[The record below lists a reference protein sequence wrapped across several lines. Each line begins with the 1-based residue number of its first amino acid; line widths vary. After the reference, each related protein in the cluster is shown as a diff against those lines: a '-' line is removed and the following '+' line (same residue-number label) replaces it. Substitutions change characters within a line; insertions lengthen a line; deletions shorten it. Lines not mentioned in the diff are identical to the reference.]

1 MGAGEPQKICDA
13 LAEES
18 RIRLYPVW
26 MRGEA
31 PAADNGDLFQL
42 DKQQYDVIILGDV
55 TAAQMRA
62 ANPRALAEIKRLV
75 EKGSGFLML
84 GGYRTFA
91 NGDWKGT
98 GIADILP
105 VELDVTSQ
113 RASGAKM
120 YPSPGRLGE

>member
-31 PAADNGDLFQL
+31 PAADNGDLFQF

-84 GGYRTFA
+84 GGYRRFA
-91 NGDWKGT
+91 NGRREGT
-98 GIADILP
+98 EMAGIHP
-105 VELDVTSQ
+105 RELEWT
-113 RASGAKM
+113 G
-120 YPSPGRLGE
+120 